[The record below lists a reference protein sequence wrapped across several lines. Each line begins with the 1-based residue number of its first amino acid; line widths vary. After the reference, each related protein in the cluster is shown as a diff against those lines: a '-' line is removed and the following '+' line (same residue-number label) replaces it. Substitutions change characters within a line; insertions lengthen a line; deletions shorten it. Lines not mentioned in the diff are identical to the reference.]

1 MSILAPVTELPTG
14 TVTFVFTDVEGSTRL
29 AQEIDSAWP
38 PLLER
43 HREIARAAWQAH
55 SGVEIGTEGDSF
67 FVVFTMAGTAVAAA
81 AELQLGLAAEP
92 WPPGSEIRVR
102 IGMHTGEGLLSGG
115 TYVGLDVHRAA
126 RVSAAGHGGQVL
138 LTDATQALLGGH
150 LPPDS
155 TLRDH
160 GEHKLKDLSRPERI
174 WELSIGGLRTEFPPL
189 RTLNAIPNNLPTQLT
204 SFLGRHKELAEA
216 RRLLSEGRL
225 LTLTGPGGTGKTRLS
240 LQIAADATDRFP
252 DGVYYVALGQ
262 IAMAELVV
270 PTIAQA
276 VGVVDVGSRPLD
288 RLVEQIGDKCIL
300 LVLDNFEQV
309 IDAAPQVNELLAR
322 ASKMSVLIT
331 SRSPLRVYGEREY
344 PVPPLG
350 VPDPKHLPSLAGLS
364 QFESVALFIERAMAV
379 RPDFAVS
386 SANAPA
392 VAEICARLDGLPLA
406 IELAAARVRLLSPQA
421 IMDRLG
427 DRLGLLSSGA
437 RDLPERQQTLR
448 GAIAWSHDL
457 LDEVDRRVFARF
469 SVFAGGAT
477 LDAAEKVIFDA
488 DAKGDVLDAVG
499 SLVDKSLIRQ
509 EAQADGEPRFRMLET
524 IREFALE
531 QLAARGEV
539 EELRERH
546 ATSLLEFAER
556 AAPEVFG
563 PDQRL
568 WLDRYEAEHDN
579 LRAAV
584 AWALS
589 GDRAETAMRLLV
601 ACWRFWQMRGY
612 LAEARE
618 HANRI
623 LLLPSAKDLP
633 EIRAAAVEAAGGIAY
648 WQADL
653 AAARAWYLEG
663 LDLARASG
671 DDRRIAN
678 ALYNLS
684 FAYALTRDDQAAA
697 QKVVEEVLEISRRLG
712 DDALVARA
720 LWALTNAKYFFGD
733 LEGLLD
739 TTDEA
744 LAIFRRLGDRFMI
757 GWTLY
762 SVALAT
768 VQTDPVRAQAAM
780 AEGIEIF
787 TAMGDVSAYGL
798 VFDVWA
804 SLYWYRKDPRRA
816 MILAGFAEAIERRA
830 GTGLAAVNRS
840 LMGFDTPELVKDPEL
855 AAAYAEGQ
863 RMDVAQATE
872 VAMGRA
878 SRPRAG
884 SAGRG
889 QVSAREDAQ

>member
-29 AQEIDSAWP
+29 AQEIGAAWP

-55 SGVEIGTEGDSF
+55 DGVEIGTEGDSF
-67 FVVFTMAGTAVAAA
+67 FAVFTMASHAVAAA
-81 AELQLGLAAEP
+81 AELQRGLAGEP

-102 IGMHTGEGLLSGG
+102 IGMHTGDGLISGG

-138 LTDATQALLGGH
+138 LTDATQALLGGI
-150 LPPDS
+150 LPADTS
-155 TLRDH
+155 LRDH
-160 GEHKLKDLSRPERI
+160 GEHKLKDLSRAERI
-174 WELSIGGLRTEFPPL
+174 WELAIGGLRIEFPPL

-204 SFLGRHKELAEA
+204 SFLGRQKELAEA

-240 LQIAADATDRFP
+240 LQIAADSTDRFP
-252 DGVYYVALGQ
+252 DGVYYVPLGQ
-262 IAMAELVV
+262 IAIAELVV

-276 VGVVDVGSRPLD
+276 MGVVDPGPRPLD
-288 RLVEQIGDKCIL
+288 RLVEHIGDKCVL

-379 RPDFAVS
+379 RPDFAVT

-427 DRLGLLSSGA
+427 DRLGLLSGGA

-457 LDEVDRRVFARF
+457 LDEVDRQVFARF
-469 SVFAGGAT
+469 SVLAGGAN
-477 LDAAEKVIFDA
+477 LDAAEKVIFDEGEK
-488 DAKGDVLDAVG
+488 DDVLDAIG

-509 EAQADGEPRFRMLET
+509 ETQAEGEPRVSMLET

-531 QLAARGEV
+531 QRVARGED
-539 EELRERH
+539 ELLRERH
-546 ATSLLEFAER
+546 AAWLLDFAER
-556 AAPEVFG
+556 ASGEVFG
-563 PDQRL
+563 PDQGL
-568 WLDRYEAEHDN
+568 WLDRYEAELDN
-579 LRAAV
+579 LRAAM
-584 AWALS
+584 AWALA
-589 GDRAETAMRLLV
+589 GDRADTAMRLLV

-612 LAEARE
+612 LVEARV
-618 HANRI
+618 HANRV
-623 LLLPSAKDLP
+623 LALPSAAEHP
-633 EIRAAAVEAAGGIAY
+633 EARAAALEAAGGIAY

-653 AAARAWYLEG
+653 GAARAWYQEG
-663 LDLARASG
+663 LDLVRATG
-671 DDRRIAN
+671 DERRIAN

-684 FAYALTRDDQAAA
+684 FAYALTRDDQVAARRVA
-697 QKVVEEVLEISRRLG
+697 EETLEISRRLG
-712 DDALVARA
+712 DDALMARS
-720 LWALTNAKYFFGD
+720 LWALANTRYFFGESD
-733 LEGLLD
+733 GVLE
-739 TTDEA
+739 TTEEA
-744 LAIFRRLGDRFMI
+744 LAIFRRLGDRFMT

-762 SVALAT
+762 SVALGT
-768 VQTDPVRAQAAM
+768 IESDPDRAHAAI

-798 VFDVWA
+798 LFDIWA
-804 SLYWYRKDPRRA
+804 SVYWHRKDPRRA
-816 MILAGFAEAIERRA
+816 MTLAGFAEAIDRRV
-830 GTGLAAVNRS
+830 GTGLAAINRT
-840 LMGFDTPELVKDPEL
+840 LFGFGFDSAELMKDPEL

-872 VAMGRA
+872 VALRRA
-878 SRPRAG
+878 
-884 SAGRG
+884 
-889 QVSAREDAQ
+889 

>member
-1 MSILAPVTELPTG
+1 MTELPTG

-29 AQEIDSAWP
+29 AQEIGAAWP

-43 HREIARAAWQAH
+43 HREIARAAWRAH
-55 SGVEIGTEGDSF
+55 DGVEIGTEGDSF
-67 FVVFTMAGTAVAAA
+67 FAVFTMASHAVAAA
-81 AELQLGLAAEP
+81 AELQRGLAGEP
-92 WPPGSEIRVR
+92 WPAGSEIRVR
-102 IGMHTGEGLLSGG
+102 IGMHTGDGLVSGG

-138 LTDATQALLGGH
+138 LTDATQALLGGI
-150 LPPDS
+150 LPADT

-174 WELSIGGLRTEFPPL
+174 WELAIGGLRIEFPPL

-204 SFLGRHKELAEA
+204 SFLGRQKELAEA

-240 LQIAADATDRFP
+240 LQIAADSTDRFP
-252 DGVYYVALGQ
+252 DGVYYVPLGQ
-262 IAMAELVV
+262 IAMAALVV

-276 VGVVDVGSRPLD
+276 VGIVDPGSRPLD
-288 RLVEQIGDKCIL
+288 RLVEHIGEKCVL

-309 IDAAPQVNELLAR
+309 IEAAAQVNELLAR
-322 ASKMSVLIT
+322 APKMSVLIT

-379 RPDFAVS
+379 RPDFAVT

-406 IELAAARVRLLSPQA
+406 IELAAARVRLLGPQA

-457 LDEVDRRVFARF
+457 LDQVDRRVFARF

-477 LDAAEKVIFDA
+477 LDVAEKVIFD
-488 DAKGDVLDAVG
+488 KGEHGDVLEAIG

-509 EAQADGEPRFRMLET
+509 ETQADGQPRFRMLET

-531 QLAARGEV
+531 QLAATGED
-539 EELRERH
+539 EPLRERH
-546 ATSLLEFAER
+546 AATVLGFAEE
-556 AAPEVFG
+556 ASTEVFG

-568 WLDRYEAEHDN
+568 WLDRCEADHDN
-579 LRAAV
+579 LRAAM
-584 AWALS
+584 AWALTNDR
-589 GDRAETAMRLLV
+589 GDTAMRLLV
-601 ACWRFWQMRGY
+601 ACWRFWQIRGY
-612 LAEARE
+612 LAEARD
-618 HANRI
+618 HANRV
-623 LLLPSAKDLP
+623 LALPSALAQP
-633 EIRAAAVEAAGGIAY
+633 EFRAAAVEAAAGIAY

-653 AAARAWYLEG
+653 AAARTWYQEG

-697 QKVVEEVLEISRRLG
+697 QSIVEEVLEISRRLG
-712 DDALVARA
+712 DDALIARS
-720 LWALTNAKYFFGD
+720 LWALSNTKFFFGEV
-733 LEGLLD
+733 EGLMEA
-739 TTDEA
+739 TDEA
-744 LAIFRRLGDRFMI
+744 LAIFRRLGDRYMT

-762 SVALAT
+762 SVALGTIAS
-768 VQTDPVRAQAAM
+768 DPERAQAAM
-780 AEGIEIF
+780 AEAIDTF
-787 TAMGDVSAYGL
+787 TVMGDVSAYGL
-798 VFDVWA
+798 VFDIWA
-804 SLYWYRKDPRRA
+804 SLYWNLKDPRRA

-830 GTGLAAVNRS
+830 GTGLAAVNRT
-840 LMGFDTPELVKDPEL
+840 LIGFDTAALMKDPEL

-872 VAMGRA
+872 VALRRA
-878 SRPRAG
+878 
-884 SAGRG
+884 
-889 QVSAREDAQ
+889 

>member
-29 AQEIDSAWP
+29 AQEIGGAWP

-43 HREIARAAWQAH
+43 HREIARTAWQAH
-55 SGVEIGTEGDSF
+55 AGVEIGTEGDSF
-67 FVVFTMAGTAVAAA
+67 FAVFTLASQAVAAA
-81 AELQLGLAAEP
+81 AELQRALAGEP
-92 WPPGSEIRVR
+92 WPPSSEIRVR
-102 IGMHTGEGLLSGG
+102 IGMHTGDGLISGG

-138 LTDATQALLGGH
+138 LTEATQALLGGI
-150 LPPDS
+150 LPTDT

-204 SFLGRHKELAEA
+204 SFLGRQRELGEA

-240 LQIAADATDRFP
+240 LQIAADSTDRFP

-276 VGVVDVGSRPLD
+276 MGIVDPGPRPLD
-288 RLVEQIGDKCIL
+288 RLVEQIGDKCVL

-309 IDAAPQVNELLAR
+309 IEAAPQVNELLAR
-322 ASKMSVLIT
+322 APKMSVLIT

-379 RPDFAVS
+379 RPDFAVT

-457 LDEVDRRVFARF
+457 LDEADRRVFARF

-477 LDAAEKVIFDA
+477 LDAAEKVIFDEGE
-488 DAKGDVLDAVG
+488 KGDVLEAIG

-509 EAQADGEPRFRMLET
+509 ETQADGEPRFRMLET

-531 QLAARGEV
+531 QLTARGED
-539 EELRERH
+539 EPLRDRH
-546 ATSLLEFAER
+546 AAGLVDFAER
-556 AAPEVFG
+556 ASGEVFG
-563 PDQRL
+563 PDQTALAGPIRGRARQPPRRDGLGSGGRSSRDGDAPPCGLLALLADARL
-568 WLDRYEAEHDN
+568 PCGGARACQPGP
-579 LRAAV
+579 RAAQRC
-584 AWALS
+584 
-589 GDRAETAMRLLV
+589 RASRGTSRCSRGGRRDRLL
-601 ACWRFWQMRGY
+601 AGRSRGRAG
-612 LAEARE
+612 LVPGGARPGASLRRRPA
-618 HANRI
+618 HRQ
-623 LLLPSAKDLP
+623 
-633 EIRAAAVEAAGGIAY
+633 RALQPV
-648 WQADL
+648 
-653 AAARAWYLEG
+653 
-663 LDLARASG
+663 
-671 DDRRIAN
+671 
-678 ALYNLS
+678 
-684 FAYALTRDDQAAA
+684 FAYALTSDDQ
-697 QKVVEEVLEISRRLG
+697 V
-712 DDALVARA
+712 
-720 LWALTNAKYFFGD
+720 
-733 LEGLLD
+733 
-739 TTDEA
+739 
-744 LAIFRRLGDRFMI
+744 
-757 GWTLY
+757 
-762 SVALAT
+762 
-768 VQTDPVRAQAAM
+768 
-780 AEGIEIF
+780 
-787 TAMGDVSAYGL
+787 
-798 VFDVWA
+798 
-804 SLYWYRKDPRRA
+804 
-816 MILAGFAEAIERRA
+816 
-830 GTGLAAVNRS
+830 
-840 LMGFDTPELVKDPEL
+840 
-855 AAAYAEGQ
+855 
-863 RMDVAQATE
+863 
-872 VAMGRA
+872 
-878 SRPRAG
+878 SRPAHC
-884 SAGRG
+884 RG
-889 QVSAREDAQ
+889 GGGDQPAPR

>member
-29 AQEIDSAWP
+29 AQEIGGAWP

-55 SGVEIGTEGDSF
+55 AGVEIGTEGDSF
-67 FVVFTMAGTAVAAA
+67 FVVFTMASQAVAAA
-81 AELQLGLAAEP
+81 TELQRGLAAEP
-92 WPPGSEIRVR
+92 WPPTSEIRVR
-102 IGMHTGEGLLSGG
+102 IGMHTGDGLISGG

-138 LTDATQALLGGH
+138 LSDATQALLGGI
-150 LPPDS
+150 LPPDT

-189 RTLNAIPNNLPTQLT
+189 RTLNAIPNNLPVQLT
-204 SFLGRHKELAEA
+204 SFLGRQRELGEA

-240 LQIAADATDRFP
+240 LQIAADSTDRFP
-252 DGVYYVALGQ
+252 DGVYYVSLGQ
-262 IAMAELVV
+262 IAMAELVM

-276 VGVVDVGSRPLD
+276 VGVVDPGSRPLD
-288 RLVEQIGDKCIL
+288 RLVEQIGDKCVL

-322 ASKMSVLIT
+322 APKMSVLIT

-379 RPDFAVS
+379 RPDFAVT

-469 SVFAGGAT
+469 SVFAGGAS
-477 LDAAEKVIFDA
+477 LDAAEKVLFDEGE
-488 DAKGDVLDAVG
+488 KGDVLDVIG
-499 SLVDKSLIRQ
+499 SLVDKSLVRQ
-509 EAQADGEPRFRMLET
+509 ETQADGEPRFRMLET

-531 QLAARGEV
+531 QLAARGED
-539 EELRERH
+539 EPLRERH
-546 ATSLLEFAER
+546 AACLVGFAER
-556 AAPEVFG
+556 ASGEVFG
-563 PDQRL
+563 PDQGL

-579 LRAAV
+579 LRAAM
-584 AWALS
+584 AWALAR
-589 GDRAETAMRLLV
+589 DRADTAMRLLT

-618 HANRI
+618 HANRV
-623 LLLPSAKDLP
+623 LALPSAAEHP
-633 EIRAAAVEAAGGIAY
+633 EARAAALEAAGGIAY

-653 AAARAWYLEG
+653 DAARAWYQEG

-684 FAYALTRDDQAAA
+684 FGYTLIHDDQAAA
-697 QKVVEEVLEISRRLG
+697 RRVAEEVLEISRRLD
-712 DDALVARA
+712 DDALVARS
-720 LWALTNAKYFFGD
+720 LWVLASTKFFFGETEGM
-733 LEGLLD
+733 LES
-739 TTDEA
+739 TEEA
-744 LAIFRRLGDRFMI
+744 LAIFRRLGDRYMT

-762 SVALAT
+762 SVALGT
-768 VQTDPVRAQAAM
+768 IGSDPERAQAAI

-787 TAMGDVSAYGL
+787 TATGDVSAYGL
-798 VFDVWA
+798 LFDIWA
-804 SLYWYRKDPRRA
+804 SLYWHLKDPHRA
-816 MILAGFAEAIERRA
+816 MILAGFAEAIERRT
-830 GTGLAAVNRS
+830 GTGLAALNRT
-840 LMGFDTPELVKDPEL
+840 LYGFDTAELMKDPAL

-872 VAMGRA
+872 VALGRA
-878 SRPRAG
+878 
-884 SAGRG
+884 
-889 QVSAREDAQ
+889 